1 MQRPVVKWDWNIG
14 NIITLV
20 VIVFGA
26 IVGYTRLEASSS
38 DNSRAI
44 VKLEA
49 KDDSIQRQ
57 IDLLKDNFNQQQL
70 QVNGKLSRI
79 ETILERIEKKQS
91 P

>member
-38 DNSRAI
+38 DNSRSI